1 MVHDFPRIWHE
12 PSDET
17 GVPSSPRPASTV
29 LLVRNHSHHDEVEV
43 LLIERATSTNFG
55 GAFVFPGGTVAVED
69 HAPSF
74 NEMSNG
80 PNNSDASTVLGI
92 EDGGLAYWVACIR
105 ECFEEA
111 GILLAHRNSPGDPP
125 IREDGDI
132 QRFSNYRNKLNQREP
147 IFENMCV
154 EERLVL
160 DTNRLAYLSHW
171 ITPKTERKRYT
182 TRFFVAAVP
191 EDQEAVHDGAEAVH
205 SLWIRPEE
213 ALRQQKM
220 GKLPMIMPTIA
231 NLRQICGFPSTD
243 TLLQEKFAIDSKS
256 IPAIEPK
263 LFKRSGK
270 WVGLLPGEPGYDK
283 H

>member
-12 PSDET
+12 PSEET
-17 GVPSSPRPASTV
+17 GMPSSPQPASTV

-43 LLIERATSTNFG
+43 LLIERALSTNFG

-80 PNNSDASTVLGI
+80 PSNSDASTVLGI

-125 IREDGDI
+125 NREDGDI

-154 EERLVL
+154 EECLVL

-191 EDQEAVHDGAEAVH
+191 EDQEAVHDGTEAVH

>member
-1 MVHDFPRIWHE
+1 
-12 PSDET
+12 
-17 GVPSSPRPASTV
+17 
-29 LLVRNHSHHDEVEV
+29 
-43 LLIERATSTNFG
+43 
-55 GAFVFPGGTVAVED
+55 
-69 HAPSF
+69 
-74 NEMSNG
+74 MSNG

-111 GILLAHRNSPGDPP
+111 GILLAHRNSPGS
-125 IREDGDI
+125 IRQTGKMVIFNDSRIIET
-132 QRFSNYRNKLNQREP
+132 RLNQREP
-147 IFENMCV
+147 IFEKMCA
-154 EERLVL
+154 EESLVL

-231 NLRQICGFPSTD
+231 NLRQICGFSSAD
-243 TLLQEKFAIDSKS
+243 ALLQ
-256 IPAIEPK
+256 
-263 LFKRSGK
+263 
-270 WVGLLPGEPGYDK
+270 DK
-283 H
+283 IRR

>member
-12 PSDET
+12 PSEET
-17 GVPSSPRPASTV
+17 GMPSSPQPASTV
-29 LLVRNHSHHDEVEV
+29 LLVRNLSNHDEVEV
-43 LLIERATSTNFG
+43 LLIERALSTNFG

-125 IREDGDI
+125 NREDGDI

-154 EERLVL
+154 EESLVL
-160 DTNRLAYLSHW
+160 DTNRLAYLSHC

-182 TRFFVAAVP
+182 TRFFVTAVP

-243 TLLQEKFAIDSKS
+243 TLLQEKFAIDSKI

>member
-17 GVPSSPRPASTV
+17 GVPSPPQPASTV
-29 LLVRNHSHHDEVEV
+29 LLVRNHSHNGEIEV
-43 LLIERATSTNFG
+43 LLIERALSTNFG

-74 NEMSNG
+74 NEISNG

-111 GILLAHRNSPGDPP
+111 GILLAHRNCPGELP
-125 IREDGDI
+125 IREDDDI
-132 QRFSNYRNKLNQREP
+132 QRFLNYRNKLNQREP

-154 EERLVL
+154 EESLVL
-160 DTNRLAYLSHW
+160 DTSRLVYLSHW

-191 EDQEAVHDGAEAVH
+191 DDQEAVHDGAEAVH

-213 ALRQQKM
+213 ALRQHKM

-231 NLRQICGFPSTD
+231 NLRQICGFSSTD
-243 TLLQEKFAIDSKS
+243 TLLQEKFTIDPKS

-263 LFKRSGK
+263 LFKRAGK

>member
-1 MVHDFPRIWHE
+1 MVHNFPRIWHD
-12 PSDET
+12 PPDET
-17 GVPSSPRPASTV
+17 GVTSAPQPASTV
-29 LLVRNHSHHDEVEV
+29 LLVKNHCHHDEVEV
-43 LLIERATSTNFG
+43 LLIERSLSTNFG
-55 GAFVFPGGTVAVED
+55 GAFVFPGGKIAVED

-111 GILLAHRNSPGDPP
+111 GILLAHRNGSGDSP
-125 IREDGDI
+125 IREDSDI
-132 QRFSNYRNKLNQREP
+132 QRFSTYRNKLNQREP

-154 EERLVL
+154 DESLIL

-182 TRFFVAAVP
+182 TRFFVATVP
-191 EDQEAVHDGAEAVH
+191 EYQEAVHDGREAVR

-213 ALRQQKM
+213 ALRQQKL

-231 NLRQICGFPSTD
+231 NLRQICGFSSTD
-243 TLLQEKFAIDSKS
+243 TLLQEKFAIDPKS

-263 LFKRSGK
+263 LFKKAGK
-270 WVGLLPGEPGYDK
+270 WVGLLPGEPGYDRR
-283 H
+283 

>member
-12 PSDET
+12 RSDGT

-29 LLVRNHSHHDEVEV
+29 LLVRNHSRLSEVEV
-43 LLIERATSTNFG
+43 LLIERALSTNFG

-74 NEMSNG
+74 NRMSNG
-80 PNNSDASTVLGI
+80 PNDNDASTVLGI
-92 EDGGLAYWVACIR
+92 EDGGLGYWVACIR

-111 GILLAHRNSPGDPP
+111 GILLAHRNGSGDSP
-125 IREDGDI
+125 IREDSDI
-132 QRFSNYRNKLNQREP
+132 QRFSTYRNKLNQREP

-154 EERLVL
+154 DESLIL

-182 TRFFVAAVP
+182 TRFFVAGVP
-191 EDQEAVHDGAEAVH
+191 EDQEAVHDGGEAVH

-213 ALRQQKM
+213 ALRQQKL

-231 NLRQICGFPSTD
+231 NLRQICGFSSTD
-243 TLLQEKFAIDSKS
+243 TLLQEKFAIDPKS

-263 LFKRSGK
+263 LFKKAGK

>member
-1 MVHDFPRIWHE
+1 M
-12 PSDET
+12 
-17 GVPSSPRPASTV
+17 PSSPQPASTV
-29 LLVRNHSHHDEVEV
+29 LLVRNLSNHDEVEV
-43 LLIERATSTNFG
+43 LLIERALSTNFG

-111 GILLAHRNSPGDPP
+111 GILLAHRNSPGQSP

-154 EERLVL
+154 EESLVL

-231 NLRQICGFPSTD
+231 NLRQICGFSSTD
-243 TLLQEKFAIDSKS
+243 TLLQEKFAIDPKS

-263 LFKRSGK
+263 LFKRAGK

>member
-1 MVHDFPRIWHE
+1 
-12 PSDET
+12 
-17 GVPSSPRPASTV
+17 V
-29 LLVRNHSHHDEVEV
+29 LLVRNLSNHDEVEV
-43 LLIERATSTNFG
+43 LLIERALSTNFG

-111 GILLAHRNSPGDPP
+111 GILLAHRNSPGDSP

-154 EERLVL
+154 EESLVL

>member
-1 MVHDFPRIWHE
+1 
-12 PSDET
+12 
-17 GVPSSPRPASTV
+17 V
-29 LLVRNHSHHDEVEV
+29 LLVRNHSHHDQIEV
-43 LLIERATSTNFG
+43 LLIERALSTNFG
-55 GAFVFPGGTVAVED
+55 GAFVFPGGTVAAED
-69 HAPSF
+69 HLPSF
-74 NEMSNG
+74 NKMSNG
-80 PNNSDASTVLGI
+80 PNDSGASAVLGI
-92 EDGGLAYWVACIR
+92 EDGGLGYWVACIR

-111 GILLAHRNSPGDPP
+111 GILLAHRNSPGDSP

-154 EERLVL
+154 DESLIL

-182 TRFFVAAVP
+182 TRFFIAAVP
-191 EDQEAVHDGAEAVH
+191 ENQEAVHDGEEAVR

-213 ALRQQKM
+213 ALRQQQL
-220 GKLPMIMPTIA
+220 GELPMIMPTIA
-231 NLRQICGFPSTD
+231 NLRQICGFSSID
-243 TLLQEKFAIDSKS
+243 TLLQEKIAIDPKS

-263 LFKRSGK
+263 LFKKAGK

>member
-17 GVPSSPRPASTV
+17 GMPSSPQPASTV
-29 LLVRNHSHHDEVEV
+29 LLVRNLSNRDEVEV
-43 LLIERATSTNFG
+43 LLIERALSTNFG

-111 GILLAHRNSPGDPP
+111 GILLAHRNSPGDSP

-154 EERLVL
+154 EECLVL

-171 ITPKTERKRYT
+171 ITPMTERKRYT

-256 IPAIEPK
+256 ISAIEPK
-263 LFKRSGK
+263 LFKRAGK
-270 WVGLLPGEPGYDK
+270 WVGLLPGEPDYDK